1 MIEVREVHTIN
12 GRPKRIVT
20 DMAVYDIEYAYRNN
34 IIFDNAVIAN
44 NKGSLSIR
52 GRRGIKLIFKEVQ
65 SNVKGNAGNLGKVS
79 KSKSELRRSNGAG
92 GIGSKESNIK
102 SGQREANRRRE
113 RSTGVTD
120 GGRPKGAQ
128 VSSGRSLQSVSVRLS
143 KLDCEV
149 YIQDNPKTFQDDFH
163 NARLLQKAGACVDE
177 HSLEDLS
184 KMKLLRSTNGFVA
197 VESNGNI
204 NSVLRDTRK
213 PKTDNFLRDLIVN
226 AIYNGGCKLDC
237 FAITINNR
245 QGGLAKMYCKYGF
258 IPVVKDHFNRDFAP
272 DGWNYERD
280 GEPDV
285 VFMYHCGDSI
295 ETVIKKS
302 SNGEYKAYLDYD
314 VPYITDVPQY
324 IKPSDDYDWDND
336 KDDLSTYSQALR
348 YRDWKYEQY
357 CKRL

>member
-1 MIEVREVHTIN
+1 MIVLCVITKDGKAI
-12 GRPKRIVT
+12 GVKT
-20 DMAVYDIEYAYRNN
+20 DRGDYTLDAIHNN
-34 IIFDNAVIAN
+34 SVSLDNATI
-44 NKGSLSIR
+44 IR
-52 GRRGIKLIFKEVQ
+52 TKNGLAVRGKAGVRLKFKEVDD
-65 SNVKGNAGNLGKVS
+65 NVKRNESNLGKVS

-92 GIGSKESNIK
+92 GIDSKGSNIR

-120 GGRPKGAQ
+120 GGRPKGTQ

-163 NARLLQKAGACVDE
+163 NARLLQKDGACVDE

-184 KMKLLRSTNGFVA
+184 KMKLLRSNNGFVA

-245 QGGLAKMYCKYGF
+245 KGGLAKMYCKYGF

-302 SNGEYKAYLDYD
+302 SNDEYKAYLDYD

-324 IKPSDDYDWDND
+324 IKPSDDYDWEED

-357 CKRL
+357 CKIM